1 MVSNFIS
8 SFQVV
13 LAKEAGLCYA
23 AIGLVTDYD
32 CWRDTGS
39 KVCVD
44 EVMRTFKSNVQNVV
58 ALLKHVLPVIAG
70 DDWDKVID
78 SLKVRYCPQLLYEPN
93 MQCSYTAIYKPNI
106 D

>member
-1 MVSNFIS
+1 VVNNLSS

-13 LAKEAGLCYA
+13 LASEAGLCYA

-44 EVMRTFKSNVQNVV
+44 EVMRTFRSNVRKVV
-58 ALLKHVLPVIAG
+58 ALLKHVLPVIASK
-70 DDWDKVID
+70 DWDEVID
-78 SLKVRYCPQLLYEPN
+78 ALRVRYCPQLL
-93 MQCSYTAIYKPNI
+93 
-106 D
+106 